1 MTRLDRPLP
10 LPAAPFHLGKQLAV
24 QNRLR
29 FHAPLR
35 VPNGYQLHYRPLIGI
50 SGNGVDGVALGIAKM
65 LDLPNNLALVIPRD
79 HFFPPDP
86 VEWESSRAMLS
97 TDFLEGAKAGRKFSR

>member
-1 MTRLDRPLP
+1 MTRLDRPL
-10 LPAAPFHLGKQLAV
+10 LQPAAPFHLGKQLAV

-35 VPNGYQLHYRPLIGI
+35 VSNGYQLHYRPLIGI

-65 LDLPNNLALVIPRD
+65 LDLPNNHNEI
-79 HFFPPDP
+79 
-86 VEWESSRAMLS
+86 SRA
-97 TDFLEGAKAGRKFSR
+97 TRDVPAGTLHSLCPRME